1 MVVVFQGEKTSHV
14 KIGYSKLF
22 KNLRGRVSKTFK
34 IHQKYCVGLM
44 FEIVNNPYSVGK

>member
-34 IHQKYCVGLM
+34 IHQKYCVGQYKKNAKNYI
-44 FEIVNNPYSVGK
+44 E